1 MNLILLGAPG
11 AGKGTQAENICA
23 MLSFPAIST
32 GNILREA
39 MAAKTEMGL
48 KAKSYIDAGKL
59 VPDEVV
65 IGIIE
70 DRLKAEDC
78 KNGFILDGFPRT
90 IPQAE
95 ALDKMGVRID
105 RVLEIYVPD
114 EKITARLSGRRNKK
128 KKSATNH
135 TEYKKPNT

>member
-1 MNLILLGAPG
+1 
-11 AGKGTQAENICA
+11 
-23 MLSFPAIST
+23 
-32 GNILREA
+32 

-114 EKITARLSGRRNKK
+114 EKITARLSGRRVCLKCG
-128 KKSATNH
+128 ATYH
-135 TEYKKPNT
+135 TEYKSQRRKAFATSAAKSSSRERTICPRRYSTGLNLS

>member
-1 MNLILLGAPG
+1 
-11 AGKGTQAENICA
+11 
-23 MLSFPAIST
+23 
-32 GNILREA
+32 

-114 EKITARLSGRRNKK
+114 EKITARLSGRRVCLKCG
-128 KKSATNH
+128 ATYH
-135 TEYKKPNT
+135 TEYKSQRRKAFATSAAKARPEKGRYARDGTRQA

>member
-1 MNLILLGAPG
+1 
-11 AGKGTQAENICA
+11 
-23 MLSFPAIST
+23 
-32 GNILREA
+32 

-114 EKITARLSGRRNKK
+114 ER
-128 KKSATNH
+128 
-135 TEYKKPNT
+135 